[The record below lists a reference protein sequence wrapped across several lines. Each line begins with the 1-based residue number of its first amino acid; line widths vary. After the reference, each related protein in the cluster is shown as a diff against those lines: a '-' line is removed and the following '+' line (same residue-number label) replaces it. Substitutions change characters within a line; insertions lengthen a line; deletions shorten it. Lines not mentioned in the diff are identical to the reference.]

1 MCVAGQKV
9 TCSISVDVKKDA
21 DYVMIQVPIPA
32 GCSYDVKTKRAYG
45 EAHREYY
52 KNQVN
57 IYFNRLNR
65 GNHTFE
71 FELMPKYT
79 GSFTLNP
86 AKAEPMYLPLMY
98 GNNEVKKVKIVGI
111 PN

>member
-1 MCVAGQKV
+1 
-9 TCSISVDVKKDA
+9 
-21 DYVMIQVPIPA
+21 
-32 GCSYDVKTKRAYG
+32 
-45 EAHREYY
+45 
-52 KNQVN
+52 
-57 IYFNRLNR
+57 
-65 GNHTFE
+65 
-71 FELMPKYT
+71 MPKYT